1 MESPIALKSVNVTD
15 HHSQNWTPL
24 LTSADDNT
32 FNFEILG
39 PPYTRNLRIGLLTLM
54 IVTALSGNVAVIFSI
69 CVPSCRKLRRIQVLF
84 LNLAVADLLVC
95 LFTMTSQ
102 LIWECMGR
110 EWVAGSVFC
119 PIFKVLQTFT
129 MVCSN
134 YLIVCVALDRFI
146 AVVFPLRRRP
156 GTKNYLLGAWLTS
169 FLPSVP
175 NAYIFH
181 QLNDP
186 SGRSF
191 CVAKFYTGYL
201 SLNHRRIYMAFI
213 LTSVFMIPISIIIV
227 VYGKI
232 IHAVWTRQKPFSNK
246 WTSMESVASSSTS
259 KENSV
264 HSNYPKT
271 MVKTF
276 WMTAI
281 VVISFLVCA
290 LPYFFLELCI
300 AFGDPKDLNE
310 DLVALLGIMS
320 AANSSI
326 NPFVYLISNSKW
338 CCKNKNIGGD
348 RSFCMP
354 IQTKKEIPK
363 AIISTSV

>member
-1 MESPIALKSVNVTD
+1 MEIPIALRSINVTD
-15 HHSQNWTPL
+15 HHSQNWTPST
-24 LTSADDNT
+24 TSSDEI
-32 FNFEILG
+32 FEILG

-54 IVTALSGNVAVIFSI
+54 IVTALFGNVAVIFSI
-69 CVPSCRKLRRIQVLF
+69 CLPYCRKLRRIQVLF

-95 LFTMTSQ
+95 LFSMTSQ

-134 YLIVCVALDRFI
+134 YLIVCIALDRFI

-156 GTKNYLLGAWLTS
+156 STRNYIIGAWFAS

-175 NAYIFH
+175 NAFIFH
-181 QLNDP
+181 QLNAT
-186 SGRSF
+186 SGKKF

-201 SLNHRRIYMAFI
+201 SINHRRIYMAFI

-227 VYGKI
+227 VYGRI
-232 IHAVWTRQKPFSNK
+232 IYAVWTRQKPFSGK
-246 WTSMESVASSSTS
+246 WTSMDSVSSSSAS
-259 KENSV
+259 KDNNI
-264 HSNYPKT
+264 HSKYPKT

-290 LPYFFLELCI
+290 LPYFVLELYM

-310 DLVALLGIMS
+310 DLVAMLGIML

-326 NPFVYLISNSKW
+326 NPCVYLISNSKW
-338 CCKNKNIGGD
+338 CSKNKSIGGD
-348 RSFCMP
+348 RSCCMP
-354 IQTKKEIPK
+354 IHMKKE
-363 AIISTSV
+363 ATRAVISTSV